1 MSDDVL
7 HGFTTVLVL
16 GSAIVLLRLLLRTAR
31 RSARKPKYQASDL
44 GWALLF
50 FTSGRTPPPP
60 PASQIEA
67 ELNGERDRLE
77 SRSID
82 LELEAVLEASALNSH
97 SAHPTSTSS
106 AYEAAGS

>member
-7 HGFTTVLVL
+7 HGLTTVLVL
-16 GSAIVLLRLLLRTAR
+16 GSAIVLLWLLVRAAR
-31 RSARKPKYQASDL
+31 RSARKPKSRASDL

-50 FTSGRTPPPP
+50 FTSGRMPPPR

-67 ELNGERDRLE
+67 ELNGEKDRLA

-82 LELEAVLEASALNSH
+82 RE
-97 SAHPTSTSS
+97 
-106 AYEAAGS
+106 